1 MRVVALCGSLRD
13 PSVTREALT
22 LALVGAAAAGAE
34 TAFVPIDRLPWCD
47 GRDGPYGPEVEAFHA
62 ALRGADAIL
71 LGSPEYHGS
80 ASGILK
86 NALDLVNPEDLRGKL
101 MGLVACARGDA
112 GAMSTLNQLRQV
124 ARWVDAWVL
133 PTQVSIPNA
142 GQVFA
147 DPARRAALQAEL
159 GALGAELVRYARL
172 LQGGAAT

>member
-1 MRVVALCGSLRD
+1 MRVVALCGSLRV
-13 PSVTREALT
+13 PSVTREALSNA
-22 LALVGAAAAGAE
+22 LAGAAAAGAD
-34 TAFVPIDRLPWCD
+34 TGFVAIDRLPWCD

-62 ALRGADAIL
+62 QLRAADAIL

-80 ASGILK
+80 ASGVLK

-101 MGLVACARGDA
+101 VGLVACARGDA

-142 GQVFA
+142 GQAYA
-147 DPARRAALQAEL
+147 DPARRDALEVEL
-159 GALGAELVRYARL
+159 RGMGAELVRYAL
-172 LQGGAAT
+172 LLRGGSPT